1 MKVRVAS
8 VILAVRVREFRS
20 TPVSAQVIGQVI
32 GSCSCSG
39 SAALRMATGPV
50 AFSAYEMVLGP
61 VSVSGSSTGVTVM
74 VTSMESEAPEGSV
87 AVTVTA

>member
-1 MKVRVAS
+1 
-8 VILAVRVREFRS
+8 
-20 TPVSAQVIGQVI
+20 
-32 GSCSCSG
+32 
-39 SAALRMATGPV
+39 MATGPV